1 MSNDVIV
8 VQPVTNSVTVTP
20 DVTNVQVASPGPQG
34 AKGDAGTNGTNG
46 TNGSAATIA
55 VGTTTTLAAG
65 SSATVNNS
73 GTSSAATF
81 NFGIPQGIKGAD
93 GTNGTNGTSGVI
105 AVNAPIT
112 NAGTS
117 SSANL
122 SVSAG
127 STSAAGVLQL
137 TDSTSST
144 STTTAAT
151 PNSVKTAYDTG
162 AAKFQFLP
170 FRSSSYYSN
179 INATASTA
187 ATVNRTIYNP
197 IYIPNAITIDRLQII
212 TINTFAGTAVVR
224 LGIYNDNG
232 GVPSTVLVDGGT
244 VSCTAAATAYTVTIS
259 QAVSAGWYWLAF
271 NMQTAATTP
280 NFYGITDTIAVT
292 NNLYPRVAAGGNGLP
307 AYSQDSVTGAFAT
320 AGTLADSQK
329 SFRVAVRVA

>member
-1 MSNDVIV
+1 MA
-8 VQPVTNSVTVTP
+8 TNYPTSLDTFVNP
-20 DVTNVQVASPGPQG
+20 AST
-34 AKGDAGTNGTNG
+34 D
-46 TNGSAATIA
+46 
-55 VGTTTTLAAG
+55 TLD
-65 SSATVNNS
+65 SATVPHADQHDNINDAVLAVE
-73 GTSSAATF
+73 TAL
-81 NFGIPQGIKGAD
+81 GANLANVVLPARSIS
-93 GTNGTNGTSGVI
+93 TT
-105 AVNAPIT
+105 APLT
-112 NAGTS
+112 GGGDL
-117 SSANL
+117 SANRTL
-122 SVSAG
+122 AVSAG
-127 STSAAGVLQL
+127 TTAAAGVLQL

-212 TINTFAGTAVVR
+212 TINTFVGTAVVR

-244 VSCTAAATAYTVTIS
+244 VSCTAATTAYTVTIS
-259 QAVSAGWYWLAF
+259 QAVTAGWYWLAF

-280 NFYGITDTIAVT
+280 NFYGITDTIGVT

-329 SFRVAVRVA
+329 SFRVSIRVA